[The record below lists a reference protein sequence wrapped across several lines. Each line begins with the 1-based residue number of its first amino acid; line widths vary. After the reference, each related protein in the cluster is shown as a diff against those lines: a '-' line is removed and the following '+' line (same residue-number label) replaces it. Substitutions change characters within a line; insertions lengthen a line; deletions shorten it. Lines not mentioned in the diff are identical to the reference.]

1 MASNLHVKKGD
12 KVEIISGK
20 DKKKTGKVLVA
31 YPKTGKVLVEG
42 VNLIKKHTK
51 GTQKNP
57 QGGIIEKEAAFDA
70 SNVLLYCPACKRG
83 VRYGQKI
90 DGDKKTRVCKK
101 CGKELE

>member
-20 DKKKTGKVLVA
+20 DKKKIGKVLVA

-42 VNLIKKHTK
+42 VNIIKKHTK

-57 QGGIIEKEAAFDA
+57 QGGIVEKEAAFDV
-70 SNVLLYCPACKRG
+70 SNVLLYCPSCKRG